1 MSKRE
6 ELEIK
11 RDQLD
16 KEVSKD
22 NCLNSITLYERSVLF
37 GKLIRYIGNVLLIS
51 SIVAAL
57 YTFMFESGEV
67 LLKIL
72 LCVFYL
78 LGGFISK
85 VIIEWFSL
93 VLLNL
98 AELNNK

>member
-6 ELEIK
+6 ELESK

-16 KEVSKD
+16 KEVSID
-22 NCLNSITLYERSVLF
+22 NRLNTITLYERSVLF
-37 GKLIRYIGNVLLIS
+37 GKLIRYIGNVLLIL

-57 YTFMFESGEV
+57 YTFMFESGEL